1 MKSRINLTIEH
12 IRAYAAKRGESI
24 SELVERYFKTIIAPS
39 RHKNIVDLINNL
51 KKPDIDENINLKEE
65 FYLQY

>member
-12 IRAYAAKRGESI
+12 IRAYVAKS
-24 SELVERYFKTIIAPS
+24 YFKTIIAPS

-51 KKPDIDENINLKEE
+51 KKPDIDENIYLKEE